1 MYPLAQPSFPHA
13 DRSAQAGRYVHRVTT
28 TEQLMT
34 DPATAD
40 PLDEFIRNERP
51 YLRQGYTL
59 IHMSKDLGIPRHI
72 LSRMINRRYGKNFNA
87 IINQFRIDYLKDIP
101 SREPNWQLYT
111 MEALGK
117 LAGFNSRNTLIK
129 AFRKCTGESPSS
141 YFTRFSRH
149 GFTFVL
155 GTNERMN

>member
-1 MYPLAQPSFPHA
+1 MYPLSQASLPYA
-13 DRSAQAGRYVHRVTT
+13 DRSVQTGRYLHRLIDTRQPQVTSD
-28 TEQLMT
+28 E
-34 DPATAD
+34 AD
-40 PLDEFIRNERP
+40 PLDDFIRNERP

-59 IHMSKDLGIPRHI
+59 IDMSKDLGIPRHI
-72 LSRMINRRYGKNFNA
+72 LSRMINVRYGKNFNA

-101 SREPNWQLYT
+101 SREPNWHLYT

-141 YFTRFSRH
+141 YFMRVSRH
-149 GFTFVL
+149 GLTFVM
-155 GTNERMN
+155 GTRERLN

>member
-1 MYPLAQPSFPHA
+1 MYPLAHSTFSYA
-13 DRSAQAGRYVHRVTT
+13 DRTERPGRYVHRVA
-28 TEQLMT
+28 EAGLPAQ
-34 DPATAD
+34 DPASSD
-40 PLDEFIRNERP
+40 LLDDFIRNERP

-87 IINQFRIDYLKDIP
+87 IINEFRIEYLKGIP
-101 SREPNWQLYT
+101 SHEPNWHLYT

-129 AFRKCTGESPSS
+129 AFRKCTGESPSD
-141 YFTRFSRH
+141 YFTRIGRH
-149 GFTFVL
+149 GLTFVL
-155 GTNERMN
+155 GTNERLN